1 MKKNIAELG
10 LMISVILW
18 GSSFALTKPLL
29 DFMNIFTFMAI
40 RFVIGGIVLVIF
52 LVALKQFQLSKR
64 EIKGGIITGT
74 LLFSA
79 FIFHTFGLKYTSVA
93 KNAFIV
99 GSNVIFVPIILS
111 VLYRKK
117 QPLNVWI
124 STFLAILGLAL
135 VTLDGAQGG
144 INRGDII
151 TVIGTLFV
159 SFYILKVEKFVKDAH
174 SLTLATVQVLTV
186 GILSLILS
194 LISDDTQVIVS
205 QLNHNPQLL
214 INILILSVGCTSIA
228 YLIANY
234 SQSILSS
241 SRIALLYVFEPI
253 FAAVFGWIILG
264 EGIGFQGILGA
275 LIITLATILPSFL
288 YFIHAHND

>member
-1 MKKNIAELG
+1 MAELG

-29 DFMNIFTFMAI
+29 DFMNIFTFMAF
-40 RFVIGGIVLVIF
+40 RFVTGGIVLVIF
-52 LVALKQFQLSKR
+52 LVFLKHFKLSKN

-79 FIFHTFGLKYTSVA
+79 FVFHTLGLKYTSVA

-99 GSNVIFVPIILS
+99 GSNVIFVPIILT

-124 STFLAILGLAL
+124 STFLALLGLAL
-135 VTLDGAQGG
+135 VTLDGTQGG
-144 INRGDII
+144 VNQGDII

-159 SFYILKVEKFVKDAH
+159 SFYILKVEKFVKEAH

-186 GILSLILS
+186 GILSLILA
-194 LISDDTQVIVS
+194 LMSDDAQVIAS
-205 QLNHNPQLL
+205 HLKQNPQLM

-264 EGIGFQGILGA
+264 EGIGIQGILGA
-275 LIITLATILPSFL
+275 SFITLATILPSFL
-288 YFIHAHND
+288 YFIHVHND